1 MLRQR
6 KAAPRPAGA
15 ARRPGGAL
23 NARSGIASI
32 EFALIAPALLSI
44 TLIGVDGARAVLI
57 WRQVHNAATAIA
69 ENAEKLSVT
78 TIADTNDV
86 TSELTADQMQ
96 QAMSTIYAVIPGL
109 NLGNGGGLYPGK
121 FAVTMSEVPFY
132 PICAQATG
140 CATQSAYVL
149 WSSYLSVGGP
159 QLTQGI
165 YRPCQMETSVAA
177 FPDNASQYTVM
188 ANPNLAPKGSAMTV
202 APEVVVDVQYTFTPY
217 FPLFV
222 KSTTFYASAVVAAPL
237 GGLDQITAFNTAG
250 GTGNVVTCNVP

>member
-78 TIADTNDV
+78 TI
-86 TSELTADQMQ
+86 
-96 QAMSTIYAVIPGL
+96 AVIPGL